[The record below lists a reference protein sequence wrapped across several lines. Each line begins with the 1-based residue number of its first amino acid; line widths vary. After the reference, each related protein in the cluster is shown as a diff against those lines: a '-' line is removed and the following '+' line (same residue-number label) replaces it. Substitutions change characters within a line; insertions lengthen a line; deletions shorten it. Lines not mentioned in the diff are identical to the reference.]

1 MKDLVSKNIAAVVM
15 GIGALL
21 VASLIV
27 NIVLLARVGSMESR
41 IDQNADDLARVEI
54 GAGLFASEVTGL
66 QDQLSQLAPEVGS
79 GLDQAV
85 AGLDSFRSSTIE
97 FEVRIDEEIPIE
109 AEVVLDRTLMV
120 PIKTTFPIDQVVET
134 TISIAGPFDTQIP
147 LDVTVPVKL
156 DVPVDLEIPFTIN
169 EVIPISTD
177 VPVRLTIPI
186 GVDVAETELATLADS
201 LGQGLAAFRDLMAG
215 FE

>member
-27 NIVLLARVGSMESR
+27 NIVLLARVGPMESR

-54 GAGLFASEVTGL
+54 GAGLFASQVTAL
-66 QDQLSQLAPEVGS
+66 QDQLTQLAPEVGS
-79 GLDQAV
+79 GLEQAV

-169 EVIPISTD
+169 EVIPISTE